1 MEFDFHDVYLK
12 QKQLENKAAL
22 ASLRFIPKVYAT
34 GRVLFLEV
42 VHLRSGFRWFHWN
55 VHNHALAT
63 SDFERIKADILA
75 PCALG
80 GVFGE
85 ASTARVR
92 AKIVCGAANNQLATP
107 ADGDALQRRGICYLP
122 DYLVNAG
129 GIISV
134 AREYRGEGEETAVMA
149 EVSKIA
155 ERVEELLQR
164 VQTADSTPA
173 RDPIAAAEVL
183 PAHQGLIFGAKE

>member
-1 MEFDFHDVYLK
+1 MPCESNGHRSHGRTST
-12 QKQLENKAAL
+12 KQL
-22 ASLRFIPKVYAT
+22 
-34 GRVLFLEV
+34 
-42 VHLRSGFRWFHWN
+42 
-55 VHNHALAT
+55 HACGPTAGGDHPSQPRT
-63 SDFERIKADILA
+63 SN
-75 PCALG
+75 
-80 GVFGE
+80 
-85 ASTARVR
+85 R
-92 AKIVCGAANNQLATP
+92 AGAANNQLATP

-173 RDPIAAAEVL
+173 RVADDWARSKLVRL
-183 PAHQGLIFGAKE
+183 S